1 MKDIEAKFSVATL
14 KVMSLS
20 NIESR
25 RLGHNFVGSE
35 QLLLGI
41 LEEGTNQAALYF
53 SSVALT
59 SEVLKER
66 IETRIG
72 RGAGAVASEIPLT
85 PNVRRIFA
93 LADDYAQNNSTI
105 APEHLM
111 LGILSFGE
119 GVAVELL
126 RDLAVDTKAFHSH
139 LIKVLSPNNLS
150 NGVESDKPEGHTLGD
165 RSYEIENAELFFEV
179 IRVTALPQENGRW
192 ACSIS
197 GVDSV
202 RPIITY
208 ADTKKAAISQSLR
221 QLATKL
227 ELKLNS

>member
-1 MKDIEAKFSVATL
+1 MKEIEAKFSVATL
-14 KVMSLS
+14 KAMSLS

-41 LEEGTNQAALYF
+41 LEEETNQAAFYLL
-53 SSVALT
+53 SVALT
-59 SEVLKER
+59 PEVLKER
-66 IETRIG
+66 IEIRIG
-72 RGAGAVASEIPLT
+72 KGAGAVASEIPIT
-85 PNVRRIFA
+85 PNVRRIFT

-111 LGILSFGE
+111 LGILDLGE

-126 RDLAVDTKAFHSH
+126 RDLAVDTEAFRSH
-139 LIKVLSPNNLS
+139 LIESVLQSFNS
-150 NGVESDKPEGHTLGD
+150 VESDKPEKHKLGD
-165 RSYEIENAELFFEV
+165 RSYEIENPEFFSQV

-192 ACSIS
+192 ACSVS
-197 GVDSV
+197 GIDSV

-208 ADTKKAAISQSLR
+208 ANTKKAAISQSLR
-221 QLATKL
+221 RLATKL
-227 ELKLNS
+227 ELKLDT

>member
-1 MKDIEAKFSVATL
+1 MKEIKAKFNVATL
-14 KVMSLS
+14 KVISLS

-41 LEEGTNQAALYF
+41 LEEGTNQAALYL

-59 SEVLKER
+59 PEVLKER

-72 RGAGAVASEIPLT
+72 RGVGAVASEIPLT
-85 PNVRRIFA
+85 PNIRRIFA
-93 LADDYAQNNSTI
+93 LADDYARNNSTI

-111 LGILSFGE
+111 LGILDLDE

-126 RDLAVDTKAFHSH
+126 RDLAVDTEAFRSH
-139 LIKVLSPNNLS
+139 LIKALSQSNLY

-165 RSYEIENAELFFEV
+165 RSYEIENAELFSEV

-197 GVDSV
+197 GIDSV
-202 RPIITY
+202 RPTTIY

-221 QLATKL
+221 QLSTKL

>member
-1 MKDIEAKFSVATL
+1 MREIKAKFSVAAL
-14 KVMSLS
+14 KVISLS

-41 LEEGTNQAALYF
+41 SEEETNQASIYI

-59 SEVLKER
+59 TDVLKER

-72 RGAGAVASEIPLT
+72 RGAGFVASEIPFT

-93 LADDYAQNNSTI
+93 LADDYTQNNAII

-111 LGILSFGE
+111 LGILDLGE
-119 GVAVELL
+119 GVAVKLL
-126 RDLAVDTKAFHSH
+126 QDLAVDTEAFRSH
-139 LIKVLSPNNLS
+139 LIETLPQSNLF
-150 NGVESDKPEGHTLGD
+150 NCVESS
-165 RSYEIENAELFFEV
+165 RSYAIESVDLFDEA

-197 GVDSV
+197 GIDLV
-202 RPIITY
+202 RPISTY
-208 ADTKKAAISQSLR
+208 ADTKQSAIAQSLR

-227 ELKLNS
+227 ELKLDS

>member
-1 MKDIEAKFSVATL
+1 MKEIEAKFSVATL
-14 KVMSLS
+14 KVISRS
-20 NIESR
+20 SIESR

-41 LEEGTNQAALYF
+41 LEEGTNQASIYL

-59 SEVLKER
+59 PEVMKER
-66 IETRIG
+66 IKTLIG
-72 RGAGAVASEIPLT
+72 RGAGFVASEIPFT
-85 PNVRRIFA
+85 PNVRRVFA
-93 LADDYAQNNSTI
+93 LADNYAKNNSII

-111 LGILSFGE
+111 LGILDLGE

-126 RDLAVDTKAFHSH
+126 RDLAVDTEALRSH
-139 LIKVLSPNNLS
+139 LIETLQSNLFNVAKS
-150 NGVESDKPEGHTLGD
+150 D
-165 RSYEIENAELFFEV
+165 RSYARESADLFDEA

-197 GVDSV
+197 GIDSI
-202 RPIITY
+202 RPISTY
-208 ADTKKAAISQSLR
+208 ADTKQSAIAQSLR

-227 ELKLNS
+227 ELKLN